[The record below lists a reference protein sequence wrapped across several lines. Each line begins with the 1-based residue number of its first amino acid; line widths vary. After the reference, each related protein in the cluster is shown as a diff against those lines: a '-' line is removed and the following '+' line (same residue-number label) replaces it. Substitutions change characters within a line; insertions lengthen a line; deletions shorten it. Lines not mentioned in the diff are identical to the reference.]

1 MRSRPLP
8 AGILSG
14 SKEGLIFP
22 AEHSLFVD
30 CRRTILS
37 TSTRKEDSFAN
48 YFDASWG
55 KRLTLMMRWG
65 TASLKKSVF
74 VLIGCAWL
82 LGGCLGPP
90 NIRAE
95 GSLPGSSKGWWT
107 FNLNNY
113 PYSLRSNP
121 SQPQPSGEVSGGT
134 SGYGGWGKLGSIP
147 SWRGQLP
154 TEPDAKGL
162 LPSSWGSRRE
172 ADEEGGSWIDR
183 SGNRIK
189 ETFQK
194 VTGTFPNDRIAR
206 ALFEEAMAL
215 YEQGEYSLAAERFE
229 RAAKRAADTVLR
241 EDAWFFA
248 GESWFFADCYPRA
261 NRCYDRVLEGFDYT
275 RYLDVIVRRKFLIA
289 RYWEEV
295 GFDTPLLLSLQF
307 WDPTRPRFDTLGHS
321 LKTYNSIRVHDP
333 TGPLADDAIMATAGI
348 YFRKGRFADA
358 AEEYKTLRKEY
369 PKSEHLLDA
378 HLLGLHA
385 TLASYQGP
393 AYDGKPLEEARE
405 ITYQTLRLFGAELG
419 EEKDRLL
426 DLDRQITEA
435 IAERDLALA
444 RFYEKKR
451 RFGAARFYYRSV
463 IEEYP
468 LTEAARTARER
479 LAAIEGFPDRPPN
492 YFAWLEKILPDDR
505 RR

>member
-1 MRSRPLP
+1 M
-8 AGILSG
+8 
-14 SKEGLIFP
+14 
-22 AEHSLFVD
+22 
-30 CRRTILS
+30 T
-37 TSTRKEDSFAN
+37 
-48 YFDASWG
+48 
-55 KRLTLMMRWG
+55 WG
-65 TASLKKSVF
+65 TTWFRCIVA
-74 VLIGCAWL
+74 VLLGSTWL
-82 LGGCLGPP
+82 LCGCLGPP

-95 GSLPGSSKGWWT
+95 GPLPGSSKGWWT

-113 PYSLRSNP
+113 PDSFKPGP
-121 SQPQPSGEVSGGT
+121 SKPNSSAEASGGT
-134 SGYGGWGKLGSIP
+134 WGYRGWGQLPTPP

-172 ADEEGGSWIDR
+172 ADEEEGSWVDR
-183 SGNRIK
+183 SGRRIK

-206 ALFEEAMAL
+206 ALFEEAVAL
-215 YEQGEYSLAAERFE
+215 YEAEEYSLAAERFE
-229 RAAKRAADTVLR
+229 RAAKRAADSVLR
-241 EDAWFFA
+241 EDAWFLA

-261 NRCYDRVLEGFDYT
+261 NRCYDKVLNGFDYT

-289 RYWEEV
+289 RYWEQV
-295 GFDTPLLLSLQF
+295 GFDIPLLLSLQF
-307 WDPTRPRFDTLGHS
+307 WDPSRPRFDTLGHS
-321 LKTYNSIRVHDP
+321 LKTYNSIRMHDP
-333 TGPLADDAIMATAGI
+333 TGPLADDAIMATGGI
-348 YFRKGRFADA
+348 YFRKGRYADA
-358 AEEYKTLRKEY
+358 AEEYKTLRKDY
-369 PKSEHLLDA
+369 PKSEHILDA

-405 ITYQTLRLFGAELG
+405 ITYQTLRLFAAELG

-468 LTEAARTARER
+468 LTEAAQTARER